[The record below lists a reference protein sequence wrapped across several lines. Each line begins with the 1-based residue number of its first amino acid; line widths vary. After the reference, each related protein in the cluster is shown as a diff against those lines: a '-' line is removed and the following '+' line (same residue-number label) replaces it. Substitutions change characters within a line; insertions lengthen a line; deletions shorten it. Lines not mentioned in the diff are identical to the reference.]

1 MPRPLLRAAIIAALS
16 AVLVLVSGC
25 SAIGLVYKQADS
37 FAFRWLD
44 RYADFD
50 DAQSLRVRD
59 AIAAWF
65 SWHRR
70 TQLPDYADFLTGV
83 EADVLSDTTAERV
96 CALWGEVRSRIDRG
110 LDQAMPAIV
119 DVAMSLK
126 PAQLTSIDQRFAK
139 TNGEYRDDHMQ
150 ADPVKRS
157 RETVKRVANRAE
169 WLYGDLGTVQRERIG
184 QSVSESPFDAD
195 LAYDERRKRQQDA
208 LQTLRRVADG
218 SMHESTA
225 RAEIGAWLQR
235 VERSPRENYR
245 TYGQRLVQHN
255 CRMAADL
262 HNSTTLV
269 QRQFASKKLKGWAS
283 DLRALAAEG

>member
-1 MPRPLLRAAIIAALS
+1 M
-16 AVLVLVSGC
+16 LVLFSGC

-44 RYADFD
+44 RYADLD
-50 DAQSLRVRD
+50 DAQSLRVRE

-70 TQLPDYADFLTGV
+70 TQLPDYADLLMGV

-96 CALWGEVRSRIDRG
+96 CALWSEVRGRVDRG

-119 DVAMSLK
+119 DVAMTLK
-126 PAQLTSIDQRFAK
+126 PAQLTSIEQRFAK
-139 TNGEYRDDHMQ
+139 TNAEYRDDFMQ
-150 ADPVKRS
+150 PDLAKRS
-157 RETVKRVANRAE
+157 RETVKRIANRAE
-169 WLYGDLGTVQRERIG
+169 WLYGDIGKAQRERIG
-184 QSVSESPFDAD
+184 QSVGESPFDAN
-195 LAYDERRKRQQDA
+195 LAYDERRRRQQDS
-208 LQTLRRVADG
+208 LQTLRRVAGG
-218 SMHESTA
+218 SVHEVAA
-225 RAEIGAWLQR
+225 RTEIGAWLQR

-245 TYGQRLVQHN
+245 TYGERLIQHN

-269 QRQFASKKLKGWAS
+269 QRQFASKKLRGWAN